1 VSVILFFLAL
11 IPRLHAIWRGFYTPD
26 EPSWVFRS
34 IRFLQAIE
42 AHRWADTMQ
51 TGHPG
56 VVTMWLGA
64 LGVLW
69 QRWRDAAGTAAHLN
83 WVSRVPWV
91 TPDNGELF
99 QHLAPFLPP
108 ARLAM
113 AIVTTLGVVGV
124 YALASRLWG
133 RRLALIGAALL
144 ALDPFVIGLSGLLH
158 LDAPAMTFVSLSLLA
173 WLAAL
178 DSAAGRVWRIGNPP
192 GWEYHSDLR
201 GPVLLALLSGLCAGL
216 GILCKVP
223 AVLSL
228 LAIGISTPLCFLLLG
243 RSSWQRAK
251 RFVLL
256 AAAWLPGAVAVLFT
270 LFPATWVD
278 PLRVLGR
285 LLVMSDSYFDAP
297 LHVHFFRGDVLPD
310 PGPFFYPL
318 VLLFRLTP
326 ISLVGLMFSLVP
338 LVTGWRSPKANR
350 YRVFATSLWVLVT
363 SFTAAMSV
371 GAQKFDRYLLP
382 VFPALNLLA
391 ASGWMYVAAGLE
403 KRFPQSSQPDM
414 SVSAFTTILMVLV
427 VAQGAMVLPS
437 WPYYLD
443 AYNPL
448 LGGMRG
454 ALRTFTV
461 GWGEGMEQVAEWLN
475 QVPNAAHLVVATQ
488 SPVLLA
494 PLVDGPVLE
503 LDQAAR
509 TLADRLVI
517 TAGDQ
522 QIDPEGVAQYTSG
535 ARLVH
540 TVHIG
545 GQEVLW
551 VYDTNNVSEEQHLSR
566 YGAPGDLLLC
576 DAPSSFARRSSNW
589 GVELIVNDDEARI
602 VELLN
607 GWSASHTRL
616 WYLSYPI
623 ASPITSS
630 ILRRQLDTFAV
641 RLDQV
646 DLGYATA
653 TLYILPE
660 DPVFTVS
667 EEAFQPADF
676 GGQIA
681 LVGGTVLESSPV
693 GRRRVRFRLR
703 WQALSAPQADYR
715 PFIHLLGPGGHLRA
729 AGRGE
734 ELLLDRRAWSTA
746 YWSAGDSIEADYS
759 FGIPDGTPPGRY
771 SIAVGLS
778 DVESGGWVPVL
789 DKEGKI
795 RGTTAAVLS
804 VDVPPSQA
812 LPDPASLQLL
822 NPTNVTFADQ
832 IRLLGYEHP
841 SRASVGETI
850 IVELVW
856 LGLAQFAADNAV
868 RVSLVAANGAI
879 AHEQAFSLSTY
890 PTSRWRPG
898 ELIDELYD
906 VKLPPELEGG
916 RYRVSA
922 QVLDEVG
929 VSRGVMAQLG
939 SVEVSTQPRQFEL
952 PHPPQYPLDLYLG
965 QGIQL
970 LGYDMPQVSVSPGG
984 HVRLTLYWRCQAPVE
999 KSYTVFVHLLDVNGQ
1014 IQGQRDT
1021 PPLDGDAP
1029 TSGWV
1034 VGQVVADGYAIP
1046 VYESAQPGRLDIE
1059 VGMYEPKTITRLP
1072 ITDATGYSLPE
1083 DRVLLEPGMV
1093 VAPK

>member
-1 VSVILFFLAL
+1 VSAILFFLAL

-26 EPSWVFRS
+26 EPSWIFRS
-34 IRFLQAIE
+34 IRFLQAIK
-42 AHRWADTMQ
+42 ARRWADTML

-56 VVTMWLGA
+56 VVTMWLGT

-69 QRWRDAAGTAAHLN
+69 QRWRDAAGTAAHLD

-108 ARLAM
+108 ARMAM
-113 AIVTTLGVVGV
+113 AIVTTCGVVGV
-124 YALASRLWG
+124 YALACRLWG
-133 RRLALIGAALL
+133 RKLALIGAVLL
-144 ALDPFVIGLSGLLH
+144 AFDPFVVGLSGLLH

-178 DSAAGRVWRIGNPP
+178 DSAIGGVDRLGNPP
-192 GWEYHSDLR
+192 GSKYHSNLR
-201 GPVLLALLSGLCAGL
+201 GPVLLALLSGMCAGL
-216 GILCKVP
+216 GVLCKAP
-223 AVLSL
+223 AILSL
-228 LAIGISTPLCFLLLG
+228 LAIGMSAPLCFLLLG
-243 RSSWQRAK
+243 RPSWQRAK
-251 RFVLL
+251 RFALL
-256 AAAWLPGAVAVLFT
+256 AAAWLPGAVAVLFA
-270 LFPATWVD
+270 LFPAMWVD
-278 PLRVLGR
+278 SLGVLSR
-285 LLVMSDSYFDAP
+285 LFVMSDSYFDAP
-297 LHVHFFRGDVLPD
+297 LHVHFFRGAVLPD
-310 PGPFFYPL
+310 PGPLFYPL
-318 VLLFRLTP
+318 ALLFRLTP
-326 ISLVGLMFSLVP
+326 VSLVGLTFSLVR
-338 LVTGWRSPKANR
+338 LVTGWRSPRANR
-350 YRVFATSLWVLVT
+350 HWVFVTSLWVLVI
-363 SFTAAMSV
+363 SFTTAMSV

-382 VFPALNLLA
+382 VFPALDLLA
-391 ASGWMYVAAGLE
+391 ASGWTYVAAGLE
-403 KRFPQSSQPDM
+403 KRFLQPSTADA
-414 SVSAFTTILMVLV
+414 SVSAFTTILIVLV

-448 LGGMRG
+448 LGGMRC

-475 QVPNAAHLVVATQ
+475 QEPDAAHVVVAAQ

-494 PLVDGPVLE
+494 PLVEGPVLV

-509 TLADRLVI
+509 TLADWLVI
-517 TAGDQ
+517 TVGDQ

-535 ARLVH
+535 ARLMHAVR
-540 TVHIG
+540 IG

-551 VYDTNNVSEEQHLSR
+551 VYDTGNVSEEQHLSH

-576 DAPSSFARRSSNW
+576 DALSSFARRSSNW
-589 GVELIVNDDEARI
+589 DVELVLDDDEARI

-616 WYLSYPI
+616 WYLSYPV

-660 DPVFTVS
+660 DPAFTAS

-676 GGQIA
+676 GGQMA
-681 LVGGTVLESSPV
+681 LVGGTVLERPPA
-693 GRRRVRFRLR
+693 GRRRVHLRLR
-703 WQALSAPQADYR
+703 WQAIAAPQADYR
-715 PFIHLLGPGGHLRA
+715 PFIHLLGPRGHLRV

-746 YWSAGDSIEADYS
+746 YWSTGDSTEADYS
-759 FGIPDGTPPGRY
+759 LGIPPGLPPGCY

-778 DVESGGWVPVL
+778 DNESGGWVPVL
-789 DKEGKI
+789 DEEGKV
-795 RGTTAAVLS
+795 RGTMATVLS

-822 NPTNVTFADQ
+822 NPTSVTFADQ

-841 SRASVGETI
+841 SRSSVGETI
-850 IVELVW
+850 VVELVW
-856 LGLAQFAADNAV
+856 LGLAPFSGDDAV
-868 RVSLVAANGAI
+868 RVSLVAASGAV
-879 AHEQAFSLSTY
+879 AHDQAFPLSTY

-916 RYRVSA
+916 RYRVSV
-922 QVLDEVG
+922 QVLDEAG

-965 QGIQL
+965 QGVQL
-970 LGYDMPQVSVSPGG
+970 LGYDLPQVSVSAGG
-984 HVRLTLYWRCQAPVE
+984 HVGLTLYWRCQAPVE
-999 KSYTVFVHLLDVNGQ
+999 KSYTAFVHLLDANGQ

-1021 PPLDGDAP
+1021 PPLDGGAP

-1034 VGQVVADGYAIP
+1034 VGQVVVDEYMIP
-1046 VYESAQPGRLDIE
+1046 VYKSAQPGRLDIE

-1072 ITDATGYSLPE
+1072 IVDAEGYFLPD
-1083 DRVLLEPGMV
+1083 DRVLLESGIV
-1093 VAPK
+1093 VTPE